1 MSRAECFLPNETE
14 ASEIKAG
21 NRETI
26 NRFYLKNYDLICTV
40 AKSYCRS
47 HRINSL
53 LWEDMAQ
60 SCYLYFPK
68 FKFDKVSH
76 FIRSIRDICLYEYFG
91 GEKLFH
97 QFRQGDCEI
106 LTILDKPITDN
117 KGNVF
122 TLGDFTPSPFD
133 IDEEIEKD
141 IQYDNEEGL
150 CAKLLSLL
158 TPREQEAF
166 KLFYWCSMSAR
177 EVGQKMGI
185 SMYGAQ
191 SLKHSYRERLKANA
205 GLII

>member
-1 MSRAECFLPNETE
+1 MSQAVCYLPNETE

-21 NRETI
+21 NRELI
-26 NRFYLKNYDLICTV
+26 NRFYLKNYDLIKTV
-40 AKSYCRS
+40 SRAYCRT
-47 HRINSL
+47 RRL
-53 LWEDMAQ
+53 DGGLWEDMAQ

-76 FIRSIRDICLYEYFG
+76 FIRSIRDICVYEYFG
-91 GEKLFH
+91 GERLFH

-106 LTILDKPITDN
+106 LTILDRPITDS
-117 KGNVF
+117 KGNVS

-141 IQYDNEEGL
+141 VEYDNEERL
-150 CAKLLSLL
+150 SVKLLSLL
-158 TPREQEAF
+158 SPREQEAF

-185 SMYGAQ
+185 SRDGAQ
-191 SLKHSYRERLKANA
+191 SLKHSYRERLKANKD
-205 GLII
+205 LIL